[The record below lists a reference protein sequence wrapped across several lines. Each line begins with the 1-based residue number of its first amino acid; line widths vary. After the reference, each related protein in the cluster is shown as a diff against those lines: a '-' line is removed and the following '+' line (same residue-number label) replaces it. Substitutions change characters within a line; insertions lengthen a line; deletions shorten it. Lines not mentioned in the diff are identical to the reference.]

1 MRRRDFASAGGG
13 RRRRRDWELRSALRL
28 RQPMRADRAEA
39 VWGTYLD
46 GHGGSVEAALGEL
59 IVALANADIL
69 DLER

>member
-1 MRRRDFASAGGG
+1 
-13 RRRRRDWELRSALRL
+13 
-28 RQPMRADRAEA
+28 MRADRAEA